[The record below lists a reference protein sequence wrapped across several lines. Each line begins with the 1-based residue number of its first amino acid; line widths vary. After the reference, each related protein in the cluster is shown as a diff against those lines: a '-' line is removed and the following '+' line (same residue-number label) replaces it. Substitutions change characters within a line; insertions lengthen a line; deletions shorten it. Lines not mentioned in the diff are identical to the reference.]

1 MNKIN
6 GHHLKQM
13 IISGANNLFNCY
25 PQIDAL
31 NVFPVPDGDTGTN
44 MNLTMTS
51 GSKEVVNSNNDN
63 IYEVAR
69 AFSKGLLMGA
79 RGNSGVILS
88 QIFRGFAMGLEG
100 KKEVDCYD
108 FADAFISAKDVAY
121 KAVMKPIE
129 GTILTVI
136 RESSVALKDYV
147 DSKEK
152 PITIR
157 ECMAYLINEANASLN
172 RTPELLPVLK
182 EVGVVDS
189 GGAGLLKVLDGFL
202 SALDNKVIQREQA
215 TATVEQVATANSNI
229 TVGDAQSKIENQEFG
244 YCTEFVMQLSPEK
257 DGKKNFNQHRFSTVL
272 ENHGNSI
279 VVVQDDDIVKV
290 HIHTLKPGNI
300 FNYAQQFGE
309 FITLKVENM
318 QLQHSNLQEKHE
330 QGETAATPVASA
342 PVEKEEYAIIA
353 VSAGEGINQMFK
365 DLRVSEVVSGGQT
378 MNPSTEDFVHAIE
391 KVNAKNVFILP
402 NNSNIVMAA
411 TQAGEVVEG
420 VNCKVIPT
428 KTIPQ
433 GLVACMMFNPECNA
447 DENFEQM
454 SEALTSVKSG
464 QVTFAIKDTTIDG
477 LEIKANYFMGLNGKN
492 IVTCKEDKV
501 TATIELL
508 KTMIDDD
515 SELVT
520 LIAGNDAHDSETSA
534 IVDYLNDKYDLE
546 IDVKKGDQPVYSYI
560 IGVE

>member
-13 IISGANNLFNCY
+13 IVSGANNLFNCY
-25 PQIDAL
+25 PEIDAL

-51 GSKEVVNSNNDN
+51 GSKEILNSDSEN
-63 IYEVAR
+63 IYEVAKS
-69 AFSKGLLMGA
+69 FSRGLLMGA

-88 QIFRGFAMGLEG
+88 QIFRGFAIGLEG
-100 KKEVDCYD
+100 KKEVDCYE
-108 FADAFISAKDVAY
+108 FADALISAKDVAY
-121 KAVMKPIE
+121 KAVMKPVE

-136 RESSVALKDYV
+136 RESSVALKEYV
-147 DSKEK
+147 DEKEK
-152 PITIR
+152 PITIK
-157 ECMAYLINEANASLN
+157 ECMDYLLKEANASLK

-189 GGAGLLKVLDGFL
+189 GGAGLIKVFDGFL
-202 SALDNKVIQREQA
+202 SALNNKIIGREQA
-215 TATVEQVATANSNI
+215 TVTTNDAPVNVN
-229 TVGDAQSKIENQEFG
+229 AQSMIENEEFG

-257 DGKKNFNQHRFSTVL
+257 EGKKSFNQARFSSVL

-290 HIHTLKPGNI
+290 HIHTMKPGNI

-309 FITLKVENM
+309 FVTLKVENM
-318 QLQHSNLQEKHE
+318 QIQHSNLKDKTDS
-330 QGETAATPVASA
+330 ETNATPV
-342 PVEKEEYAIIA
+342 EKNEYAIIA

-365 DLRVSEVVSGGQT
+365 DLRVSEIVSGGQT
-378 MNPSTEDFVHAIE
+378 MNPSTEDFIHAIE
-391 KVNAKNVFILP
+391 RVNAKNVFILP

-411 TQAGEVVEG
+411 TQASEVVEG

-433 GLVACMMFNPECNA
+433 GLVACMMFNPECNV

-454 SEALTSVKSG
+454 SDALTSVKSG
-464 QVTFAIKDTTIDG
+464 QVTYAIKDTVIDG
-477 LEIKANYFMGLNGKN
+477 LEIKENYFMGLNGKN

-501 TATIELL
+501 TTTIELL
-508 KTMIDDD
+508 NTMIDSS
-515 SELVT
+515 SEIVT
-520 LIAGNDAHDSETSA
+520 LIAGSDAKEHETSA
-534 IVDYLNDKYDLE
+534 IVDYLNGKYDLE

>member
-1 MNKIN
+1 M
-6 GHHLKQM
+6 
-13 IISGANNLFNCY
+13 
-25 PQIDAL
+25 
-31 NVFPVPDGDTGTN
+31 
-44 MNLTMTS
+44 
-51 GSKEVVNSNNDN
+51 
-63 IYEVAR
+63 
-69 AFSKGLLMGA
+69 
-79 RGNSGVILS
+79 
-88 QIFRGFAMGLEG
+88 
-100 KKEVDCYD
+100 
-108 FADAFISAKDVAY
+108 
-121 KAVMKPIE
+121 
-129 GTILTVI
+129 
-136 RESSVALKDYV
+136 
-147 DSKEK
+147 
-152 PITIR
+152 
-157 ECMAYLINEANASLN
+157 
-172 RTPELLPVLK
+172 
-182 EVGVVDS
+182 
-189 GGAGLLKVLDGFL
+189 
-202 SALDNKVIQREQA
+202 
-215 TATVEQVATANSNI
+215 
-229 TVGDAQSKIENQEFG
+229 
-244 YCTEFVMQLSPEK
+244 
-257 DGKKNFNQHRFSTVL
+257 

-290 HIHTLKPGNI
+290 HIHTLKPGNV
-300 FNYAQQFGE
+300 FNYAQHFGE

-318 QLQHSNLQEKHE
+318 QLQHSNLQDKHE
-330 QGETAATPVASA
+330 ESA
-342 PVEKEEYAIIA
+342 KEEVKPVEKDEYAIIA
-353 VSAGEGINQMFK
+353 VSAGEGINQMFR

-433 GLVACMMFNPECNA
+433 GLVACMMFNPECNVE
-447 DENFEQM
+447 ENFEQM
-454 SEALTSVKSG
+454 SEALTSVKTG

-501 TATIELL
+501 AATIELL

-520 LIAGNDAHDSETSA
+520 LIAGNDARDSETSA

>member
-1 MNKIN
+1 MKIIN
-6 GHHLKQM
+6 GHQLKQM

-25 PQIDAL
+25 PEIDAL

-51 GSKEVVNSNNDN
+51 GSKEVKNMDTSN
-63 IYEVAR
+63 IYEVAKT
-69 AFSKGLLMGA
+69 FSKGLLMGA

-100 KKEVDCYD
+100 KKEANCYD
-108 FADAFISAKDVAY
+108 FADALISAKDVAY
-121 KAVMKPIE
+121 KAVMKPVE

-136 RESSVALKDYV
+136 RESSVALKNYV
-147 DSKEK
+147 DELEK
-152 PITIR
+152 PINIE
-157 ECMAYLINEANASLN
+157 ECMQYLLDEAVNSLN

-189 GGAGLLKVLDGFL
+189 GGAGLIKVLEGFI
-202 SALDNKVIQREQA
+202 SALNNRVIEREQA
-215 TATVEQVATANSNI
+215 TIQQAEVQTPQIS
-229 TVGDAQSKIENQEFG
+229 AQSKIENEEFG
-244 YCTEFVMQLSPEK
+244 YCTEFIMQLSPEK
-257 DGKKNFNQHRFSTVL
+257 EGKRNFVSSRFKSVL

-290 HIHTLKPGNI
+290 HIHTMKPGNI

-309 FITLKVENM
+309 FVTLKVENM
-318 QLQHSNLQEKHE
+318 QLQHSNLAEKEKTTTETTEPQEKKKY
-330 QGETAATPVASA
+330 G
-342 PVEKEEYAIIA
+342 IIS
-353 VSAGEGINQMFK
+353 VSVGEGLNQMFK
-365 DLRVSEVVSGGQT
+365 ELRVDEIVSGGQT
-378 MNPSTEDFVHAIE
+378 MNPSTEDFVEAINRI
-391 KVNAKNVFILP
+391 NAENIFILP

-411 TQAGEVVEG
+411 TQASQVVEG

-433 GLVACMMFNPECNA
+433 GMVACMMFNPYGDL

-454 SEALTSVKSG
+454 CEAIDGIKTG
-464 QVTFAIKDTTIDG
+464 QVTFAIKDTNING
-477 LEIKANYFMGLNGKN
+477 IEIKENHFMGLNGKN

-501 TATIELL
+501 DATITLL
-508 KTMIDDD
+508 ETMIDED
-515 SELVT
+515 SEIVT
-520 LIAGNDAHDSETSA
+520 LIAGEDAKEDETKK
-534 IVDYLNDKYDLE
+534 IVDYLSEKYPVE
-546 IDVKKGDQPVYSYI
+546 VDVKLGMQPVYSYI

>member
-13 IISGANNLFNCY
+13 IVSGANNLFNCY

-51 GSKEVVNSNNDN
+51 GSKEVQNSNNDN

-88 QIFRGFAMGLEG
+88 QIFRGFAIGLEG

-152 PITIR
+152 PITIK
-157 ECMAYLINEANASLN
+157 ECMAYLIQEANASLN

-202 SALDNKVIQREQA
+202 SALENKVIQREQA
-215 TATVEQVATANSNI
+215 TATVESVVSTNVN
-229 TVGDAQSKIENQEFG
+229 VGDAQSKIENQEFG
-244 YCTEFVMQLSPEK
+244 YCTEFIMQLSPEK
-257 DGKKNFNQHRFSTVL
+257 EGKRNFNQARFSSVL

-279 VVVQDDDIVKV
+279 VVVQDGDIVKV

-318 QLQHSNLQEKHE
+318 QLQHSNLQEQHN
-330 QGETAATPVASA
+330 ETVKEEVKT
-342 PVEKEEYAIIA
+342 VEKEEYAIIA

-411 TQAGEVVEG
+411 TQAGDVVEG

-433 GLVACMMFNPECNA
+433 GLVACMMFNPECNPE
-447 DENFEQM
+447 ENYEQM

-477 LEIKANYFMGLNGKN
+477 LEIKANYFMGLNGKH

-501 TATIELL
+501 SATIELL

-560 IGVE
+560 LGVE

>member
-13 IISGANNLFNCY
+13 IVSGANNLFNCY
-25 PQIDAL
+25 PEIDAL

-51 GSKEVVNSNNDN
+51 GSKEILNSDSDSV
-63 IYEVAR
+63 YEVAKS
-69 AFSKGLLMGA
+69 FSRGLLMGA

-88 QIFRGFAMGLEG
+88 QIFRGFAIGLEG
-100 KKEVDCYD
+100 KTEIDCYE
-108 FADAFISAKDVAY
+108 FADALISAKDVAY
-121 KAVMKPIE
+121 KAVMKPVE

-136 RESSVALKDYV
+136 RESSVALKEYV
-147 DSKEK
+147 DEKEK
-152 PITIR
+152 PITIK
-157 ECMAYLINEANASLN
+157 ECMDYLLKEANASLK

-189 GGAGLLKVLDGFL
+189 GGAGLIKVFDGFL
-202 SALDNKVIQREQA
+202 SALNNKIIGREQA
-215 TATVEQVATANSNI
+215 TVTTKDENANIGTAQ
-229 TVGDAQSKIENQEFG
+229 GMIENEEFG
-244 YCTEFVMQLSPEK
+244 YCTEFIMQLSPEK
-257 DGKKNFNQHRFSTVL
+257 EGKKAFNQARFSSVL

-279 VVVQDDDIVKV
+279 VVVQDEDIVKV
-290 HIHTLKPGNI
+290 HIHTMKPGNI

-318 QLQHSNLQEKHE
+318 QIQHSNLKDKSESE
-330 QGETAATPVASA
+330 SAA
-342 PVEKEEYAIIA
+342 PVVEKSEYAIIA

-365 DLRVSEVVSGGQT
+365 DLRVSEIVSGGQT
-378 MNPSTEDFVHAIE
+378 MNPSTEDFIHAIE
-391 KVNAKNVFILP
+391 RVNAKNVFILP

-411 TQAGEVVEG
+411 TQASEVVEG

-433 GLVACMMFNPECNA
+433 GLVACMMFNPECNLE
-447 DENFEQM
+447 ENFDQM

-464 QVTFAIKDTTIDG
+464 QVTYAIKDTVIDG
-477 LEIKANYFMGLNGKN
+477 LEIKENYFMGLNGKT

-501 TATIELL
+501 TTTIELL
-508 KTMIDDD
+508 NSMIDSS
-515 SELVT
+515 SEIVT
-520 LIAGNDAHDSETSA
+520 LIAGSDAKEHETSA
-534 IVDYLNDKYDLE
+534 IVDYLNGKYDLE
-546 IDVKKGDQPVYSYI
+546 VDVKKGDQPVYSYI

>member
-1 MNKIN
+1 MKIIN
-6 GHHLKQM
+6 GHQLKQM

-25 PQIDAL
+25 PEIDAL

-51 GSKEVVNSNNDN
+51 GSKEVKNIDTSN
-63 IYEVAR
+63 IYEVAKT
-69 AFSKGLLMGA
+69 FSRGLLMGA

-100 KKEVDCYD
+100 KKEANCYD
-108 FADAFISAKDVAY
+108 FADALISAKDVAY
-121 KAVMKPIE
+121 KAVMKPVE

-136 RESSVALKDYV
+136 RESSVALKNYV
-147 DSKEK
+147 DELEK
-152 PITIR
+152 PINIE
-157 ECMAYLINEANASLN
+157 ECMQYLLDEAVNSLN

-189 GGAGLLKVLDGFL
+189 GGAGLIKVLEGFI
-202 SALDNKVIQREQA
+202 SALNNRVIEREQA
-215 TATVEQVATANSNI
+215 TIQQAEVQTPSI
-229 TVGDAQSKIENQEFG
+229 SAQSKIENEEFG
-244 YCTEFVMQLSPEK
+244 YCTEFIMQLSPEK
-257 DGKKNFNQHRFSTVL
+257 EGKKNFVSSRFKSVL

-290 HIHTLKPGNI
+290 HIHTMKPGNI

-309 FITLKVENM
+309 FVTLKVENM
-318 QLQHSNLQEKHE
+318 QLQHSNLAEKEKTTTETTEPQEKKKY
-330 QGETAATPVASA
+330 G
-342 PVEKEEYAIIA
+342 IIS
-353 VSAGEGINQMFK
+353 VSVGEGLNQMFK
-365 DLRVSEVVSGGQT
+365 ELRVDEIVSGGQT
-378 MNPSTEDFVHAIE
+378 MNPSTEDFVEAINRI
-391 KVNAKNVFILP
+391 NAENIFILP

-411 TQAGEVVEG
+411 TQASQVVEG

-433 GLVACMMFNPECNA
+433 GMVACMMFNPYGDL

-454 SEALTSVKSG
+454 CEAIDGIKTG
-464 QVTFAIKDTTIDG
+464 QVTFAIKDTNING
-477 LEIKANYFMGLNGKN
+477 IEIKENHFMGLNGKN

-501 TATIELL
+501 DATITLL
-508 KTMIDDD
+508 ETMIDED
-515 SELVT
+515 SEIVT
-520 LIAGNDAHDSETSA
+520 LIAGEDAKEDETKK
-534 IVDYLNDKYDLE
+534 IVDYLSEKYPVE
-546 IDVKKGDQPVYSYI
+546 VDVKLGMQPVYSYI

>member
-13 IISGANNLFNCY
+13 IVSGANNLFNCY
-25 PQIDAL
+25 PEIDAL

-51 GSKEVVNSNNDN
+51 GAKEILNSDSEN
-63 IYEVAR
+63 IYDVAKS
-69 AFSKGLLMGA
+69 FSRGLLMGA

-88 QIFRGFAMGLEG
+88 QIFRGFAIGLEG
-100 KKEVDCYD
+100 KKEVDCYEL
-108 FADAFISAKDVAY
+108 ADALISAKDVAY
-121 KAVMKPIE
+121 KAVMKPVE

-136 RESSVALKDYV
+136 RESSVALREYV
-147 DSKEK
+147 DTKEK
-152 PITIR
+152 AITIK
-157 ECMAYLINEANASLN
+157 ECMEYFLKEANASLQ

-189 GGAGLLKVLDGFL
+189 GGAGLIKVIEGFV
-202 SALDNKVIQREQA
+202 SALNNKIIDREQA
-215 TATVEQVATANSNI
+215 TVTKNEVSVNSS
-229 TVGDAQSKIENQEFG
+229 VQSKIENSEFG
-244 YCTEFVMQLSPEK
+244 YCTEFIMQLSPEK
-257 DGKKNFNQHRFSTVL
+257 EGKKNFNQARFSSVL

-290 HIHTLKPGNI
+290 HIHTMKPGNI

-318 QLQHSNLQEKHE
+318 QIQHSNLQNDTKAK
-330 QGETAATPVASA
+330 ETNKS
-342 PVEKEEYAIIA
+342 EYAIIA
-353 VSAGEGINQMFK
+353 VSSGEGINKMFK
-365 DLRVSEVVSGGQT
+365 ELRVDEIVTGGQT
-378 MNPSTEDFVHAIE
+378 MNPSTEDFIHAIE

-411 TQAGEVVEG
+411 TQAGQVMEDI
-420 VNCKVIPT
+420 NCQVIPT

-447 DENFEQM
+447 QENFEQM
-454 SEALTSVKSG
+454 CEALTSVKSG

-477 LEIKANYFMGLNGKN
+477 MEIKQNHFMGLNGKT

-501 TATIELL
+501 SATIELL
-508 KTMIDDD
+508 DKMIDES
-515 SELVT
+515 SEIVT
-520 LIAGNDAHDSETSA
+520 LIEGNDANEDETTS
-534 IVDYLNDKYDLE
+534 IVNYLNDKYDLE
-546 IDVKKGDQPVYSYI
+546 VDVRKGDQPVYSYI

>member
-1 MNKIN
+1 MKTIN
-6 GHHLKQM
+6 GHQLKQM

-25 PQIDAL
+25 PEIDAL

-51 GSKEVVNSNNDN
+51 GSKEVINIDTSN
-63 IYEVAR
+63 IYDVAR
-69 AFSKGLLMGA
+69 TFSKGLLMGA

-88 QIFRGFAMGLEG
+88 QIFRGLAAGLEG

-121 KAVMKPIE
+121 KAVMKPVE

-136 RESSVALKDYV
+136 RESSVALKHYV
-147 DSKEK
+147 DSLEK
-152 PITIR
+152 AISIE
-157 ECMAYLINEANASLN
+157 ECMEYLLKEANASLQ

-189 GGAGLLKVLDGFL
+189 GGAGLIKVFDGFM
-202 SALDNKVIQREQA
+202 SALNNKIIERAQA
-215 TATVEQVATANSNI
+215 TVQQKEEVNVNI
-229 TVGDAQSKIENQEFG
+229 SAQSKIENDEFG
-244 YCTEFVMQLSPEK
+244 YCTEFIMQLSPEK
-257 DGKKNFNQHRFSTVL
+257 EGKKNFVPSRFKTVL

-290 HIHTLKPGNI
+290 HIHTMKPGNI

-309 FITLKVENM
+309 FVTLKVENM
-318 QLQHSNLQEKHE
+318 QLQHSNLTEKD
-330 QGETAATPVASA
+330 
-342 PVEKEEYAIIA
+342 KEEVKAEEKKEEKKKYGIIS
-353 VSAGEGINQMFK
+353 VSVGEGLNEMFK
-365 DLRVSEVVSGGQT
+365 ELRVDEIVSGGQT
-378 MNPSTEDFVHAIE
+378 MNPSTEDFVEAINRI
-391 KVNAKNVFILP
+391 NAENVFILP

-411 TQAGEVVEG
+411 NQASQVIEG

-433 GLVACMMFNPECNA
+433 GMVACMMFNPYCEA

-454 SEALTSVKSG
+454 CEAIQGIKTG
-464 QVTFAIKDTTIDG
+464 QVTFAIKDTNING
-477 LEIKANYFMGLNGKN
+477 IEIKENHFMGLDGKN
-492 IVTCKEDKV
+492 IITCKEDKV
-501 TATIELL
+501 DATITLL
-508 KTMIDDD
+508 ESMIDED
-515 SELVT
+515 SEIVT
-520 LIAGNDAHDSETSA
+520 LIAGEDAKEDETTK
-534 IVDYLNDKYDLE
+534 IVEYLNEKYTVE
-546 IDVKKGDQPVYSYI
+546 VDVKNGMQPVYSYI

>member
-1 MNKIN
+1 MKIIN
-6 GHHLKQM
+6 GHQLKQM

-25 PQIDAL
+25 PEIDAL

-51 GSKEVVNSNNDN
+51 GSKEVKNMDTSN
-63 IYEVAR
+63 IYEVAKT
-69 AFSKGLLMGA
+69 FSKGLLMGA

-100 KKEVDCYD
+100 KKEANCYD
-108 FADAFISAKDVAY
+108 FADALISAKDVAY
-121 KAVMKPIE
+121 KAVMKPVE

-136 RESSVALKDYV
+136 RESSVALKNYV
-147 DSKEK
+147 DELEK
-152 PITIR
+152 PINIE
-157 ECMAYLINEANASLN
+157 ECMQYLLDEAVNSLN

-189 GGAGLLKVLDGFL
+189 GGAGLIKVLEGFI
-202 SALDNKVIQREQA
+202 SALNNRVIEREQA
-215 TATVEQVATANSNI
+215 TIQQAEVQTPQIS
-229 TVGDAQSKIENQEFG
+229 AQSKIENEEFG
-244 YCTEFVMQLSPEK
+244 YCTEFIMQLSPEK
-257 DGKKNFNQHRFSTVL
+257 EGKKNFVSSRFKSVL

-290 HIHTLKPGNI
+290 HIHTMKPGNI

-309 FITLKVENM
+309 FVTLKVENM
-318 QLQHSNLQEKHE
+318 QLQHSNLAEKEKTTTETTEPQEKKKY
-330 QGETAATPVASA
+330 G
-342 PVEKEEYAIIA
+342 IIS
-353 VSAGEGINQMFK
+353 VSVGEGLNQMFK
-365 DLRVSEVVSGGQT
+365 ELRVDEIVSGGQT
-378 MNPSTEDFVHAIE
+378 MNPSTEDFVEAINRI
-391 KVNAKNVFILP
+391 NAENIFILP

-411 TQAGEVVEG
+411 TQASQVVEG

-433 GLVACMMFNPECNA
+433 GMVACMMFNPYGDL

-454 SEALTSVKSG
+454 CEAIDGIKTG
-464 QVTFAIKDTTIDG
+464 QVTFAIKDTNING
-477 LEIKANYFMGLNGKN
+477 IEIKENHFMGLNGKN

-501 TATIELL
+501 DATITLL
-508 KTMIDDD
+508 ETMIDED
-515 SELVT
+515 SEIVT
-520 LIAGNDAHDSETSA
+520 LIAGEDAKEDETKK
-534 IVDYLNDKYDLE
+534 IVDYLSEKYPVE
-546 IDVKKGDQPVYSYI
+546 VDVKLGMQPVYSYI

>member
-13 IISGANNLFNCY
+13 IVSGANNLFNCY

-51 GSKEVVNSNNDN
+51 GSKEILNSDSEN
-63 IYEVAR
+63 IYEVAKS
-69 AFSKGLLMGA
+69 FSRGLLMGA

-88 QIFRGFAMGLEG
+88 QIFRGFAIGLEG
-100 KKEVDCYD
+100 KTEVDCYE
-108 FADAFISAKDVAY
+108 FADALINAKNVAY
-121 KAVMKPIE
+121 KAVMKPVE

-136 RESSVALKDYV
+136 RESTVALKDYV

-152 PITIR
+152 PITIK
-157 ECMAYLINEANASLN
+157 ECMEYLLQEANASLQ

-189 GGAGLLKVLDGFL
+189 GGAGLIKVFDGFV
-202 SALDNKVIQREQA
+202 SALNNKIIGREQA
-215 TATVEQVATANSNI
+215 TVTTKDEEVATN
-229 TVGDAQSKIENQEFG
+229 AQSKIANEEFG
-244 YCTEFVMQLSPEK
+244 YCTEFIMQLSPDKE
-257 DGKKNFNQHRFSTVL
+257 GKKNFNQARFSSVL

-318 QLQHSNLQEKHE
+318 QLQHSKLQDQKEEASEVKEK
-330 QGETAATPVASA
+330 A
-342 PVEKEEYAIIA
+342 EYAIIA

-365 DLRVSEVVSGGQT
+365 ELRVNEIVSGGQT
-378 MNPSTEDFVHAIE
+378 MNPSTEDFIHAIE
-391 KVNAKNVFILP
+391 RVNAKNVFILP

-411 TQAGEVVEG
+411 NQASEVVEG

-433 GLVACMMFNPECNA
+433 GLVACMMFNPECNM

-477 LEIKANYFMGLNGKN
+477 LEIKENYFMGLNGKN

-508 KTMIDDD
+508 NTMIDGS

-520 LIAGNDAHDSETSA
+520 LIAGSDAVESETSA

-546 IDVKKGDQPVYSYI
+546 VDVKKGDQPVYSYI

>member
-13 IISGANNLFNCY
+13 IVSGANNLFNCY

-51 GSKEVVNSNNDN
+51 GSKEILNSDSEN
-63 IYEVAR
+63 IYEVAKS
-69 AFSKGLLMGA
+69 FSRGLLMGA

-88 QIFRGFAMGLEG
+88 QIFRGFAVGLEG
-100 KKEVDCYD
+100 KKEVDCYE
-108 FADAFISAKDVAY
+108 FADALISAKDVAY
-121 KAVMKPIE
+121 KAVMKPVE

-136 RESSVALKDYV
+136 RESTVALREYV
-147 DSKEK
+147 DGKDK
-152 PITIR
+152 PISIE
-157 ECMAYLINEANASLN
+157 ECMDYLLKEANASLQ

-189 GGAGLLKVLDGFL
+189 GGAGLIKVFDGFV
-202 SALDNKVIQREQA
+202 SALNNKIIDRER
-215 TATVEQVATANSNI
+215 ATVTNVEEPVS
-229 TVGDAQSKIENQEFG
+229 VMGSAQSKIENEEFG
-244 YCTEFVMQLSPEK
+244 YCTEFIMQLSPEK
-257 DGKKNFNQHRFSTVL
+257 EGKKNFNQARFSSVL

-290 HIHTLKPGNI
+290 HIHTMKPGNI

-309 FITLKVENM
+309 FVTLKVENM
-318 QLQHSNLQEKHE
+318 QLQHSNLQEKE
-330 QGETAATPVASA
+330 AAPA
-342 PVEKEEYAIIA
+342 EKVDYAIIA

-365 DLRVSEVVSGGQT
+365 ELRVDEIVSGGQT
-378 MNPSTEDFVHAIE
+378 MNPSTEDFIHAIE

-411 TQAGEVVEG
+411 TQASQVVEG
-420 VNCKVIPT
+420 VNCQVIPT

-433 GLVACMMFNPECNA
+433 GLVACMMFNPECTA

-477 LEIKANYFMGLNGKN
+477 LEIKENHFMGLNGKQ

-501 TATIELL
+501 SATIELL
-508 KTMIDDD
+508 NTMIDSS
-515 SELVT
+515 SEIVT
-520 LIAGNDAHDSETSA
+520 LIAGSDAKENETSE
-534 IVDYLNDKYDLE
+534 IVDYLNGKYDLE
-546 IDVKKGDQPVYSYI
+546 VDVKKGDQPVYSYI